1 MYSSSDFGKLWF
13 LYVNQL
19 VLTWSSIKNRI
30 KQRYLKVPQGYY
42 RKAFMQ
48 AHFKR
53 FWFRKWVHQ
62 IGHPNSLYESR
73 PFSWR
78 LRLPHI

>member
-30 KQRYLKVPQGYY
+30 KQRYLKSTPRILSQ
-42 RKAFMQ
+42 
-48 AHFKR
+48 
-53 FWFRKWVHQ
+53 
-62 IGHPNSLYESR
+62 SLYASAFQEV
-73 PFSWR
+73 
-78 LRLPHI
+78 LV